1 MVMAMKFRQL
11 TIFRAVMRFGS
22 VTRAAEMLNMTQP
35 NVSKTIRNIEEQ
47 IGIRL
52 FRRIG
57 GRLTPTPEAELLSGE
72 ADKLH
77 SEVETFNKFASQLRN
92 QSIGSLKIATLPAFS
107 TNLIP
112 GSIARFQ
119 ASHPGIQ
126 LNIDIAPV
134 GLVHEAVSRRHVD
147 LGLIHFPEFEVAEAI
162 AVEKLTTQPIVCI
175 APRGHWFEDLEVV
188 SGSDI
193 QNELFISYPDYL
205 PFRHV
210 IQKALTDSGGDIEPM
225 ILVNHTSMILQLVK
239 RGVGVALVDNFSIN
253 ADDSSL
259 VTIPFDHAPSISIG
273 ILSARGR
280 PKSAL
285 AIAYLEILYEM
296 FGNRRAILTPVWG

>member
-35 NVSKTIRNIEEQ
+35 NVSKTIRNIEDQ

-57 GRLTPTPEAELLSGE
+57 GRLTPTPEAELLSDE

-92 QSIGSLKIATLPAFS
+92 QSIGSLNIATLPAFT

-112 GSIARFQ
+112 ESIDRFQ

-126 LNIDIAPV
+126 VNVDIVPV
-134 GLVHEAVSRRHVD
+134 DQVHEAVSRRHMD
-147 LGLIHFPEFEVAEAI
+147 LGLIHFPEFEVAETI
-162 AVEKLTTQPIVCI
+162 AVEKLTTQPIICI
-175 APRGHWFEDLEVV
+175 APRGHWFEDLKVV
-188 SGSDI
+188 SGPDI
-193 QNELFISYPDYL
+193 QDELFISYADHL
-205 PFRHV
+205 PFRQV
-210 IQKALTDSGGDIEPM
+210 IQKALTDSGADIEPM
-225 ILVNHTSMILQLVK
+225 ITVNHTSLILQLVK
-239 RGVGVALVDNFSIN
+239 RGVGVALIDNFSIK
-253 ADDSSL
+253 ADDSTL
-259 VTIPFDHAPSISIG
+259 VSIPFDHAPLISIG

-285 AIAYLEILYEM
+285 ATAYLEILYEM
-296 FGNRRAILTPVWG
+296 HGNRHAKLTSVRE